1 MLNTGAPKRS
11 NPDTKKRWHR
21 NCSNL
26 LGEIVG
32 NIQTQVGLIRMLFFT
47 QPNTDKAQ
55 TGNLLSEFYSVE
67 FPLVH
72 VQPLYQFKLWRSDQN
87 TFFLLAKESS
97 DLVSRLKVGRIV
109 PMKYYSE
116 DAMHVT
122 ETHDTE
128 ITEIVKITF
137 GRFRGHYRIGL
148 NIVSDGHDKSRITEK
163 NDN

>member
-1 MLNTGAPKRS
+1 
-11 NPDTKKRWHR
+11 
-21 NCSNL
+21 
-26 LGEIVG
+26 
-32 NIQTQVGLIRMLFFT
+32 MLFFT
-47 QPNTDKAQ
+47 PPNTEKAQ

-67 FPLVH
+67 FPLGH

-122 ETHDTE
+122 ETHNTE
-128 ITEIVKITF
+128 ITEIVKETH
-137 GRFRGHYRIGL
+137 GRFSGHYRIGL